1 MSKINSVDANEYQEV
16 KQRLKESGKKKG
28 DFKRLLGFVAVAV
41 VFQLGIAAGILIST
55 HKEGPHKE
63 QAAAVPQPAIP
74 PLPAAPVEER
84 KVDAPTMIQQ
94 NVSQPKVVPAAEV
107 NPPTPV
113 KVKVETR
120 EKPASRESAPVRRV
134 AAPKKKR
141 VPVSTAALFQAS
153 PPPLS
158 IDVAGGD
165 IGRAYAAGMRT
176 IIERHKESPSTANGN
191 VMEGRCLI
199 VCIIKRDGT
208 LKHAEI
214 IRTSGN
220 SVLDAAAL
228 RSVHKAGRFPA
239 VPEVIPGEELSFDVP
254 LTFRQDE

>member
-28 DFKRLLGFVAVAV
+28 GFKQLLVFVAVAA
-41 VFQLGIAAGILIST
+41 VFQLGIAAGILISNQKDG
-55 HKEGPHKE
+55 HRKE
-63 QAAAVPQPAIP
+63 QSAAVRQSAIP

-84 KVDAPTMIQQ
+84 TVEAPTMQQ
-94 NVSQPKVVPAAEV
+94 NVLQPKAVPVAEV
-107 NPPTPV
+107 RPIAPV
-113 KVKVETR
+113 KVQAETR
-120 EKPASRESAPVRRV
+120 VKPAARENVPVRRV
-134 AAPKKKR
+134 TAPKKKR
-141 VPVSTAALFQAS
+141 VQVSTTALFQPS

-176 IIERHKESPSTANGN
+176 IIERHKESPVTANGN
-191 VMEGRCLI
+191 MMEGRCLI

>member
-1 MSKINSVDANEYQEV
+1 MSKINSVDTNEYQEV
-16 KQRLKESGKKKG
+16 KQRLKESGKKKS
-28 DFKRLLGFVAVAV
+28 DFKRLLGFVAVAA

-55 HKEGPHKE
+55 HKDGPRKE
-63 QAAAVPQPAIP
+63 QAVAVRQPAIP
-74 PLPAAPVEER
+74 PLPAPPVEEQ
-84 KVDAPTMIQQ
+84 KVEAPTMQQ
-94 NVSQPKVVPAAEV
+94 NVLQPKAVPVTELRV
-107 NPPTPV
+107 TPV
-113 KVKVETR
+113 KVKAETR
-120 EKPASRESAPVRRV
+120 VKPAARASAPVRRV

-176 IIERHKESPSTANGN
+176 IIERHKESPVTANGN
-191 VMEGRCLI
+191 LMEGRCLI

-220 SVLDAAAL
+220 PVLDAAAL

>member
-1 MSKINSVDANEYQEV
+1 MKPI
-16 KQRLKESGKKKG
+16 
-28 DFKRLLGFVAVAV
+28 
-41 VFQLGIAAGILIST
+41 
-55 HKEGPHKE
+55 
-63 QAAAVPQPAIP
+63 
-74 PLPAAPVEER
+74 
-84 KVDAPTMIQQ
+84 
-94 NVSQPKVVPAAEV
+94 
-107 NPPTPV
+107 TPV
-113 KVKVETR
+113 KVRAETR
-120 EKPASRESAPVRRV
+120 VKPAPRASVPVKRV
-134 AAPKKKR
+134 AAQKKKR
-141 VPVSTAALFQAS
+141 VPISTAALFQAS

-176 IIERHKESPSTANGN
+176 IIERHKESPVTANGSL
-191 VMEGRCLI
+191 MEGRCLI

>member
-16 KQRLKESGKKKG
+16 KQRLKESGKKKN
-28 DFKRLLGFVAVAV
+28 DFKRLFGFVAVAA
-41 VFQLGIAAGILIST
+41 VFQLGIAAGILITT
-55 HKEGPHKE
+55 HKDGSRKD
-63 QAAAVPQPAIP
+63 QAVAVRQQVIP
-74 PLPAAPVEER
+74 PLPATPVAET
-84 KVDAPTMIQQ
+84 KVDTTRVQH
-94 NVSQPKVVPAAEV
+94 NTLQPKVVPAAEV

-120 EKPASRESAPVRRV
+120 AKPAARASAPVRRV

-141 VPVSTAALFQAS
+141 VPVSTAALFQPS

-176 IIERHKESPSTANGN
+176 IIERHKESPVTANGN
-191 VMEGRCLI
+191 MMEGRCLI

>member
-16 KQRLKESGKKKG
+16 KQRLKESGKTKG
-28 DFKRLLGFVAVAV
+28 NFKGLLGFVAGAV
-41 VFQLGIAAGILIST
+41 VFQLGIAAGILISMQ
-55 HKEGPHKE
+55 KEGHRKE
-63 QAAAVPQPAIP
+63 QTVAVLQPAIP
-74 PLPAAPVEER
+74 PLPAASVAER
-84 KVDAPTMIQQ
+84 IVDAPTIQQ
-94 NVSQPKVVPAAEV
+94 NISQTKAVPAAEV
-107 NPPTPV
+107 KPIAPV
-113 KVKVETR
+113 MVRAETR
-120 EKPASRESAPVRRV
+120 VKPAPRDSVPARRV

-141 VPVSTAALFQAS
+141 VPVSTAALFKAS

-176 IIERHKESPSTANGN
+176 IIERHKESPVTANGSL
-191 VMEGRCLI
+191 MEGRCLI

-228 RSVHKAGRFPA
+228 RSVHKARRFPA